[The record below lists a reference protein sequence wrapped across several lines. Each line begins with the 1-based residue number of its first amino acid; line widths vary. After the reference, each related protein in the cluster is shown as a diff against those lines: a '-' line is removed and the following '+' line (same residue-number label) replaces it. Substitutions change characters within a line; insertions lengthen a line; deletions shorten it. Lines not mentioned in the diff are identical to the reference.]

1 MYTDAQNAEDV
12 LRQMEM
18 AGIVL
23 RQKDLDG
30 FPKRLGKRV
39 TCGQGGKHWYTLN
52 EFRPDA
58 GGVYLVGRYGSY
70 RTGSSDKV
78 ENDWSRLSDAERE
91 RMQAER
97 RAAAEKAKRIREE
110 EAAEAAL
117 TAAEMWRRGSAE
129 GTSPYLVRK
138 GFADGRGES
147 CRYLPDGSLLVPL
160 IRYDLP
166 RAEALRGV
174 QRIYGGPR
182 KDSRTGEALPD
193 KVFTKNFEKPG
204 CAVRLGEAAQ
214 VLCADLLLVCEGY
227 ATGLSLRA
235 ATEWAVPVFVALDA
249 GNLGA
254 VVPLV
259 AGLYPDKRILICA
272 DDDWR
277 TRDHA
282 GVLNNPG
289 RTKAKAVAKATPR
302 CDLVYPVFD
311 PATRQVKDTDFNDLH
326 ARQGLDAVRDQ
337 LGAVMQ
343 AIKHKH
349 G

>member
-1 MYTDAQNAEDV
+1 MYTQAQNADDV
-12 LRQMEM
+12 LRQMDL
-18 AGIVL
+18 AGIEL
-23 RQKDLDG
+23 RSKDVDG
-30 FPKRLGKRV
+30 FPKQLGKRV
-39 TCGQGGKHWYTLN
+39 TCCKGGKFWYWLQ
-52 EFRPDA
+52 EFCPDS
-58 GGVYLVGRYGSY
+58 GGVFLVGRFGSY
-70 RTGSSDKV
+70 KTGSSDKV

-97 RAAAEKAKRIREE
+97 QAASAEAQRRRAA

-117 TAAEMWRRGSAE
+117 SAVELWRRGRTE
-129 GTSPYLVRK
+129 GSSPYLVRK

-147 CRYLPDGSLLVPL
+147 CRYMADGSLLVPL

-174 QRIYGGPR
+174 QRIYPGPR
-182 KDSRTGEALPD
+182 KDSRTGEPLPD
-193 KVFTKNFEKPG
+193 KMFTKNFDKPG
-204 CAVRLGEAAQ
+204 CAVRLGDAQ
-214 VLCADLLLVCEGY
+214 QALQAPLLLVCEGY
-227 ATGLSLRA
+227 ATGLTLRA

-249 GNLGA
+249 GNLGV
-254 VVPLV
+254 VVPLL
-259 AGLYPDKRILICA
+259 ATLYPDARYLVCA

-311 PATRQVKDTDFNDLH
+311 PATRQAKDTDFNDLH

-337 LGAVMQ
+337 LGAVLQ